1 LKLLPRTLFGRTAA
15 TLLAV
20 FLLFEAVAFA
30 VAWTQVVEPLTRRAA
45 DDLAAKILLAAQ
57 TWVELPPETR
67 ADYESELSF
76 RHGLELGL
84 ATDRLMREARHDYF
98 LSQIE
103 VAMGRRAGHSVRLME
118 GPDPAWAWADLQV
131 GDKILRVGFERES
144 YVFAAPLVAAG
155 VLLLGAVLTI
165 AAALFMV
172 LRASRQL
179 KGLAAKAQ
187 EVGQGRAPV
196 RLPEQGAQEL
206 RDLTAAFNRMAEEV
220 TALLE
225 NRTVLLAGISH
236 DLRTPITRLRL
247 ALSMLDEVDA
257 GRVARMERDLDEM
270 NRLITDMLSFA
281 RAFRQDEGKVCDLVE
296 LLDELV
302 GQARQLGV
310 VEWTPPPPCPV
321 RLSDTAL
328 RRVVGN
334 LLDNARRY
342 GGDEPVRLALE
353 ADANVLR
360 IRVSD
365 RGPGIASEHHE
376 AVFRPF
382 FRLEGSRSKDGGGS
396 GLGLAIARQLAD
408 AQGWRIELAE
418 NRADQRVGGLA
429 ASVVLPATVR
439 ESSMAAAG
447 SPR

>member
-1 LKLLPRTLFGRTAA
+1 MKLLPRTLFGRTA
-15 TLLAV
+15 TILLVV

-30 VAWTQVVEPLTRRAA
+30 VAWTWVVEPLTRRAA

-84 ATDRLMREARHDYF
+84 ATDRLTREASHDYF

-103 VAMGRRAGHSVRLME
+103 AAMGRRAGHVVRLMD

-131 GDKILRVGFERES
+131 GAKILRVGFERQS
-144 YVFAAPLVAAG
+144 YAFAAPLVAAG

-179 KGLAAKAQ
+179 KDLASKAQ
-187 EVGQGRAPV
+187 EVGQGRSPA

-206 RDLTAAFNRMAEEV
+206 KDLTAAFNRMAEEV
-220 TALLE
+220 SALLE

-247 ALSMLDEVDA
+247 ALSMLDDA
-257 GRVARMERDLDEM
+257 DPAMVGRMERDLDEM
-270 NRLITDMLSFA
+270 NRLITDMLAFA
-281 RAFRQDEGKVCDLVE
+281 RAFKQEEGKVCDLVE
-296 LLDELV
+296 LLDDLA
-302 GQARQLGV
+302 GQARQLGE
-310 VEWTPPPPCPV
+310 VEWMPPAPCPV
-321 RLSDTAL
+321 RLSDAAL

-342 GGDEPVRLALE
+342 GGDEPVRLELE
-353 ADANVLR
+353 ADAQTLR

-418 NRADQRVGGLA
+418 NRADQRGGGLA
-429 ASVVLPATVR
+429 VSVILPAAVR
-439 ESSMAAAG
+439 ESIMAAAG
-447 SPR
+447 SDR